1 MTSSDLVTDIQNN
14 IESDGSVDYIQLY
27 TGMDQITEITGT
39 ILGILSVI
47 ILILVPL
54 VVVMELMYIN
64 IPTFQSLFD
73 NGLKKL
79 SIKGYGK
86 TQKALEFSFRDA
98 KKAIQMANT
107 VKTGRSVNFVYMC
120 LKVKWLF
127 VLMVALAMILEGG
140 PVIVGLVFK
149 LIKGIIDVMMRAIG

>member
-47 ILILVPL
+47 VLILVPL

-149 LIKGIIDVMMRAIG
+149 IIKGIIDVTMRAIG

>member
-127 VLMVALAMILEGG
+127 VLMMALAMILEGG

>member
-149 LIKGIIDVMMRAIG
+149 LIKGIIDVTMRAIG